1 MRPPFDLILQ
11 LYDNRLAAILDRLA
25 SESLYRRVVFV
36 ALQNRAADCRGGFMA
51 EMFDRTYYRRKV
63 AQNRQMAAD
72 AQTDHVRDV
81 HLRLCDFYTLALSV
95 SDDLAEP
102 PVLMVRNS

>member
-1 MRPPFDLILQ
+1 MVIVWPQFSTAWPPNLCIGASSLLHCKTEQLI
-11 LYDNRLAAILDRLA
+11 A
-25 SESLYRRVVFV
+25 E
-36 ALQNRAADCRGGFMA
+36 GGFVA

-102 PVLMVRNS
+102 PVLMVSNS